1 MDEQEF
7 FNHCGYG
14 LSRLNGLL
22 LSHEAH
28 VALIVGMQYRG
39 SLFKSMLE
47 HPSIDM
53 MRARAAGGFI
63 ETRDYRHDPR
73 PS

>member
-1 MDEQEF
+1 MDEPEF

-14 LSRLNGLL
+14 LLRLNGLL

-39 SLFKSMLE
+39 PLFKSMLE
-47 HPSIDM
+47 HPSIAM
-53 MRARAAGGFI
+53 MSTRAMGTTIPRAKVK
-63 ETRDYRHDPR
+63 PN
-73 PS
+73 